1 MGDFSYVENRIGI
14 EGRLDVVLSEDEKQ
28 KLMIMVLEYGVW
40 DRQRNRQK
48 INKFMEVFNGIRG
61 RKNIFEMYNL
71 SWMKDIVVQRD
82 RFLLVFFVDD

>member
-14 EGRLDVVLSEDEKQ
+14 EGWLDVVFFEDEKQ
-28 KLMIMVLEYGVW
+28 KLMIMVSEYGVW

-48 INKFMEVFNGIRG
+48 VGKLMEVFNGIRG

-71 SWMKDIVVQRD
+71 SWMKDIVV
-82 RFLLVFFVDD
+82 